1 MLTGTGLALLAS
13 FQRTLRQTTQ
23 QHALCSLL
31 INDVAE
37 IEHRSLGRG
46 FTPTSDRRS
55 IFQSVNVVP
64 GLGYTYAQIL
74 DLSILLSRLPRM
86 HYDAE
91 ALCAHNSE
99 LSFPWESTVVFEI
112 LFDRWG
118 SRDGQW
124 AAFATQNTKLRSLQ
138 GSTSA
143 R

>member
-1 MLTGTGLALLAS
+1 
-13 FQRTLRQTTQ
+13 
-23 QHALCSLL
+23 LL

-37 IEHRSLGRG
+37 IEHRSLDTGS
-46 FTPTSDRRS
+46 TPTSDRRS

-64 GLGYTYAQIL
+64 ALGYTYAQIL
-74 DLSILLSRLPRM
+74 DVSILLSRLPRM
-86 HYDAE
+86 HHDAE
-91 ALCAHNSE
+91 ALYAHSPE
-99 LSFPWESTVVFEI
+99 SSFPWESTVVFEI

-124 AAFATQNTKLRSLQ
+124 AAFAIQNTKLRSLQ